1 MQDSNPLKR
10 LAADANV
17 ILSAIAG
24 KAALRVFLE
33 EDIEIVT
40 TQYNI
45 EEVREYL
52 GVIAEKYSLSEEVLE
67 SQLRLLPLKEYPSS
81 FYKDFIQKATEK
93 LAGRDN
99 DDIELLALSMKLD
112 VPVWSNDRDFT
123 DSGVEVYTTAKLLK
137 ILNI

>member
-1 MQDSNPLKR
+1 MQTSNHLKK

-40 TQYNI
+40 TQFNI

-52 GVIAEKYSLSEEVLE
+52 GVMAEKYALSEEVLE
-67 SQLRLLPLKEYPSS
+67 SQLKLLPLKEYPRS
-81 FYKDFIQKATEK
+81 FYKDFIQKAAEK
-93 LAGRDN
+93 LSVRDS
-99 DDIELLALSMKLD
+99 DDIELLALSMKLE
-112 VPVWSNDRDFT
+112 VPVWSNYRDFT
-123 DSGVEVYTTAKLLK
+123 DSWIEVYTTAKLLK

>member
-1 MQDSNPLKR
+1 ML
-10 LAADANV
+10 V
-17 ILSAIAG
+17 VTI
-24 KAALRVFLE
+24 LRVFLE

-45 EEVREYL
+45 GEVRAYIS
-52 GVIAEKYSLSEEVLE
+52 VISEKYALSEELLE
-67 SQLRLLPLKEYPSS
+67 SQLKLLPLKEYPRS
-81 FYKDFIQKATEK
+81 FYKDFIQKATKK
-93 LAGRDN
+93 LSGKDS